1 MPQEDLSCRSMTRV
15 YMRIVFVLRGLTFSS
30 PQFFRDM
37 QEAVIKE
44 IPYMD
49 TFSLVIHSNMRVGK
63 TVVTVRTSAKW
74 GIVFVPGV
82 MEELIPFNLFEYH
95 MVVLETKLMSV
106 QLDVKWKG
114 KVKVCN

>member
-1 MPQEDLSCRSMTRV
+1 
-15 YMRIVFVLRGLTFSS
+15 
-30 PQFFRDM
+30 
-37 QEAVIKE
+37 
-44 IPYMD
+44 
-49 TFSLVIHSNMRVGK
+49 MRVGK

-95 MVVLETKLMSV
+95 MVVLETKLMTV
-106 QLDVKWKG
+106 QLDVKCKG